1 MLDFFLG
8 ALIEDPAARG
18 RVWPPVD
25 EAFWPS
31 QVSSGSTE
39 MLDAAARLVAT
50 RYSDGEPPVVEELEE
65 LLAVASEA
73 GAASGKILRAVREA
87 FVAVKRD
94 FTADIEAQRDEVPAL
109 VGCTSSARKGTNL
122 VGSIIRF
129 ANPLVSRAPSLSTMI
144 PPLSRTASWAGRAAR
159 RPRG

>member
-65 LLAVASEA
+65 LRSAKPVHH
-73 GAASGKILRAVREA
+73 GA
-87 FVAVKRD
+87 
-94 FTADIEAQRDEVPAL
+94 QEVQEDPGEGALDQVQIVLHLLPLLPHAL
-109 VGCTSSARKGTNL
+109 VKEQA
-122 VGSIIRF
+122 
-129 ANPLVSRAPSLSTMI
+129 
-144 PPLSRTASWAGRAAR
+144 
-159 RPRG
+159 